1 MSLSSEIAAIEAT
14 LNEGARSV
22 STDGLSVQYD
32 LNALRRRLEELRRQQ
47 DATRRPRVAGI
58 DLSNAW

>member
-1 MSLSSEIAAIEAT
+1 MSLTSQIAAIEAI
-14 LNEGARSV
+14 LDEGARSV
-22 STDGLSVQYD
+22 STDGLSVSYD
-32 LNALRRRLEELRRQQ
+32 LDALRRRLEELRRQQ